1 MNRKLEKLDLVTDQ
15 CCQPLVYTVEE
26 LECKICYNRYDTRT
40 RKPKVLGCLHRVC
53 AKCLKKIV
61 ENSSPSI
68 VSCPFCRHET
78 HVSDDD
84 IWLLQDDSNILAI
97 LTYQDRARKSGGS
110 ITPGGE
116 VLLTPSSLNGSGGGG
131 DGCGGDSGGDC
142 VTTGEQSHSS
152 SDCLVITIM
161 EVPGESQSS
170 DSMSMLNM
178 VRLYRP
184 ASLAS
189 LPCNMP
195 LQKCSAWTS
204 RNFPSFLIGVLCLV
218 FFSSLPLGIYLLMIQ
233 QLTLGVILVS
243 LVPSTL
249 VLCVFYG
256 FCQCLCHEIMQ
267 SIAT

>member
-1 MNRKLEKLDLVTDQ
+1 MFTHFTHNRHFQNRNVLSLN
-15 CCQPLVYTVEE
+15 CSNE

-110 ITPGGE
+110 ITPNGE
-116 VLLTPSSLNGSGGGG
+116 VL
-131 DGCGGDSGGDC
+131 
-142 VTTGEQSHSS
+142 EQSHSS

-189 LPCNMP
+189 LPCHLP
-195 LQKCSAWTS
+195 AQKCGAWTS
-204 RNFPSFLIGVLCLV
+204 RTFPSFLIGVLCLV
-218 FFSSLPLGIYLLMIQ
+218 YFSSLPLGIYLLMIQ
-233 QLTLGVILVS
+233 QLTLGIILVS

>member
-1 MNRKLEKLDLVTDQ
+1 MSHKSDSEAEASSQAPV
-15 CCQPLVYTVEE
+15 VYTVEE

-40 RKPKVLGCLHRVC
+40 RKPKVLSCLHRVC
-53 AKCLKKIV
+53 AKCLKKMV
-61 ENSSPSI
+61 ELDASPSI

-78 HVSDDD
+78 HVADEE

-97 LTYQDRARKSGGS
+97 LTYQDRARKSGS
-110 ITPGGE
+110 VPAGE
-116 VLLTPSSLNGSGGGG
+116 VLLTPNSLSGNGRSGG
-131 DGCGGDSGGDC
+131 
-142 VTTGEQSHSS
+142 EQAHSS

-184 ASLAS
+184 ASLDS
-189 LPCNMP
+189 LPCHLP
-195 LQKCSAWTS
+195 VQKCRAWTT
-204 RNFPSFLIGVLCLV
+204 RTVPRFLMGFLCLV
-218 FFSSLPLGIYLLMIQ
+218 YFSSLPLGIYLLMIQ

-256 FCQCLCHEIMQ
+256 FCQCLCHEIMEA
-267 SIAT
+267 IGT

>member
-1 MNRKLEKLDLVTDQ
+1 MSQKLEKLTLETDQ
-15 CCQPLVYTVEE
+15 PLIYTVEE

-97 LTYQDRARKSGGS
+97 LTYQDRARKSGGGE
-110 ITPGGE
+110 GGCG
-116 VLLTPSSLNGSGGGG
+116 GSGGG
-131 DGCGGDSGGDC
+131 C

-189 LPCNMP
+189 LPCNLP
-195 LQKCSAWTS
+195 AQKCGAWTS
-204 RNFPSFLIGVLCLV
+204 RTFPSFLIGVLCLV
-218 FFSSLPLGIYLLMIQ
+218 YFSSLPLGIYLLMIQ
-233 QLTLGVILVS
+233 QLTLGIILVS

>member
-1 MNRKLEKLDLVTDQ
+1 MSQRSDSEAEGL
-15 CCQPLVYTVEE
+15 QPVVYTLEE

-40 RKPKVLGCLHRVC
+40 RKPKVLSCLHRVC
-53 AKCLKKIV
+53 AKCLKKMV
-61 ENSSPSI
+61 ELDSSPSI
-68 VSCPFCRHET
+68 ISCPFCRHET
-78 HVSDDD
+78 HVPDEE

-97 LTYQDRARKSGGS
+97 LTYQDRARKGG
-110 ITPGGE
+110 TAPAGE
-116 VLLTPSSLNGSGGGG
+116 VLLTPGSLTGGVVGGGNGSGGG
-131 DGCGGDSGGDC
+131 
-142 VTTGEQSHSS
+142 EQAHSS

-184 ASLAS
+184 ASLDS
-189 LPCNMP
+189 LPCHLP
-195 LQKCSAWTS
+195 VQKCRMWTS
-204 RNFPSFLIGVLCLV
+204 RTVPRFLMGFLCLIY
-218 FFSSLPLGIYLLMIQ
+218 FSSLPLGIYLLMIQ

-256 FCQCLCHEIMQ
+256 FCQCLCHEIMEA
-267 SIAT
+267 IAT

>member
-1 MNRKLEKLDLVTDQ
+1 MSQKLEVEAGEG
-15 CCQPLVYTVEE
+15 CQSLVYTVEE

-61 ENSSPSI
+61 EMGDSSPSLI
-68 VSCPFCRHET
+68 SCPFCRHET
-78 HVSDDD
+78 HVPDEE
-84 IWLLQDDSNILAI
+84 IWLMQDDSNILAI
-97 LTYQDRARKSGGS
+97 LTYQDRARKSGS
-110 ITPGGE
+110 APAGE
-116 VLLTPSSLNGSGGGG
+116 VLLTPNSLGGEVGGGG
-131 DGCGGDSGGDC
+131 GGGGC
-142 VTTGEQSHSS
+142 VTGSGDQSHSS

-184 ASLAS
+184 PSLDS
-189 LPCNMP
+189 LPCHLP
-195 LQKCSAWTS
+195 VQKCRAWTS
-204 RNFPSFLIGVLCLV
+204 RSFPRFLLGVLCLV
-218 FFSSLPLGIYLLMIQ
+218 YFSSLPLGIYLLMIQ

-243 LVPSTL
+243 LVPTTL

-256 FCQCLCHEIMQ
+256 FCQCLCHEIME